1 MNILFALKNRHAFPA
16 VLIVT
21 FFVVVALL
29 TWVALT
35 YDVRNHETLT
45 TIGAIIGATGA
56 FYAWVVSQWREYDRR
71 CFEMFFKMREEFRK
85 NKNFSKIFQALDGD
99 IKKVTLSRITDVQPR
114 NLHRFLRK
122 WLSLFNPALCRRN

>member
-45 TIGAIIGATGA
+45 TIGAIIGAMEA
-56 FYAWVVSQWREYDRR
+56 FYAWVVSQWR
-71 CFEMFFKMREEFRK
+71 
-85 NKNFSKIFQALDGD
+85 
-99 IKKVTLSRITDVQPR
+99 
-114 NLHRFLRK
+114 
-122 WLSLFNPALCRRN
+122 